1 MTPTRPKV
9 FCIGFH
15 KTGTKS
21 LGAALA
27 TLGYRVAGPRGTLDP
42 QIATNALPLA
52 LRLAGDFDAFQDNP
66 WPILF
71 KELDAAFPGSR
82 FILTLREPAA
92 WIASVVR
99 HFGHATS
106 PMREWIYGRSA
117 GAPAGNEAIYLARH
131 AAHVAEV
138 RAHFRGTQTRS
149 ARNRPH
155 PRRHL
160 GPALRL
166 PRPPRPRR
174 SVPAREPRGRS
185 RGEAAS
191 LNLGR
196 ARAANAAGWRAPCVR
211 GRAEGAGV
219 RESIHRGPRFA
230 RRKNPVFPPRRV
242 ARIVG
247 FFRRRRK
254 NVGREGFEPSTKRLK
269 VFCSTD

>member
-9 FCIGFH
+9 FCVGFH

-106 PMREWIYGRSA
+106 PMRSA
-117 GAPAGNEAIYLARH
+117 ARIAGDPSAMSLWAGVHHDLAQAMPA
-131 AAHVAEV
+131 AEV
-138 RAHFRGTQTRS
+138 VRSLRADR
-149 ARNRPH
+149 
-155 PRRHL
+155 
-160 GPALRL
+160 
-166 PRPPRPRR
+166 
-174 SVPAREPRGRS
+174 
-185 RGEAAS
+185 
-191 LNLGR
+191 
-196 ARAANAAGWRAPCVR
+196 
-211 GRAEGAGV
+211 
-219 RESIHRGPRFA
+219 
-230 RRKNPVFPPRRV
+230 
-242 ARIVG
+242 
-247 FFRRRRK
+247 
-254 NVGREGFEPSTKRLK
+254 
-269 VFCSTD
+269 

>member
-9 FCIGFH
+9 FCVGFH

-138 RAHFRGTQTRS
+138 RAHFAGRKHDLLEIDLIRDGTW
-149 ARNRPH
+149 APLCAFLGH
-155 PRRHL
+155 P
-160 GPALRL
+160 
-166 PRPPRPRR
+166 
-174 SVPAREPRGRS
+174 VPAAPFPH
-185 RGEAAS
+185 
-191 LNLGR
+191 
-196 ARAANAAGWRAPCVR
+196 AN
-211 GRAEGAGV
+211 RAEA
-219 RESIHRGPRFA
+219 REA
-230 RRKNPVFPPRRV
+230 KPP
-242 ARIVG
+242 
-247 FFRRRRK
+247 
-254 NVGREGFEPSTKRLK
+254 L
-269 VFCSTD
+269 